1 MSKLIEKHF
10 NLEYIVIGGFVA
22 LLTLI
27 SLFKLKIDQNPLNL
41 RFRVQCNLLT
51 IWIIF
56 TVIWPFLWYKIVGKE
71 VISSFPYSIFGL
83 LWTFMLFTID
93 ILGISHHTIET
104 EGENKKSMFT
114 FDSNAIS
121 GLAFALGGVI
131 VSNLGQDFGKTA
143 SPIFSSVIL
152 LCMAFLIP
160 SPGIRATT
168 LSGISIQTIQKSCI
182 YCCIGL
188 LVTALSI
195 NLSHVFKTR
204 NMDMKSLL
212 KPKI

>member
-1 MSKLIEKHF
+1 MSKITGKYL
-10 NLEYIVIGGFVA
+10 NLEYIVIGGFVVF
-22 LLTLI
+22 LILI
-27 SLFKLKIDQNPLNL
+27 SLLKIKIDQNPLNL

-51 IWIIF
+51 IWIVF
-56 TVIWPFLWYKIVGKE
+56 TTIWPILWLKIVGKE
-71 VISSFPYSIFGL
+71 IVSSFPYSVVGL
-83 LWTFMLFTID
+83 IWTLMLFTID

-204 NMDMKSLL
+204 NLDIKSLL
-212 KPKI
+212 KTKL